1 MTRES
6 LVDGKDTSARVSFKQ
21 EALLSLSLWG
31 RTRVLLGTAL
41 WGPGDCCPY
50 VSVGCSESVGSFVT
64 WELMACD
71 GLKGCGIEDGSVV
84 YRGLVVCSRA
94 VGCVFVEDGPVGMRR
109 LFVRRV
115 KSSCSEVR
123 SL

>member
-1 MTRES
+1 M
-6 LVDGKDTSARVSFKQ
+6 D
-21 EALLSLSLWG
+21 
-31 RTRVLLGTAL
+31 
-41 WGPGDCCPY
+41 
-50 VSVGCSESVGSFVT
+50 VGSFVT

-94 VGCVFVEDGPVGMRR
+94 VGCVVVEDGPVRMRR

-123 SL
+123 SLRALWAQRSLVVGRIFVVGSYQASISRDSS